1 MELIMKFI
9 RFEKDNGILN
19 GVLEGNEIT
28 VIKGS
33 VFEEIERTDE
43 KVLIDDVKILPP
55 CLPSKAVCI
64 GLNYKTH
71 VEESGVNIPESPVV
85 FMKPST
91 AVIGNLDYII
101 YPQMSKR
108 VDYEAELAVVIGK
121 KTKNITV
128 AEAKDAILGY
138 TCGNDVS
145 ARDLQPEN
153 GQWTIAKSF
162 DTFLPLGPWIE
173 TDADPSN
180 LRIRTLLNG
189 EVKQDSNTKFLI
201 FDVYTLVSYISQIMT
216 LNPGD
221 VIMTGTPRGIAPM
234 KKGDKV
240 EVEIENIGTLTNFIK

>member
-71 VEESGVNIPESPVV
+71 VEESGVSIPESPVV

>member
-1 MELIMKFI
+1 MKFI

>member
-1 MELIMKFI
+1 MKFI

-43 KVLIDDVKILPP
+43 KVLFDDVKILPP

-71 VEESGVNIPESPVV
+71 VEESGVSIPESPVV

-145 ARDLQPEN
+145 ARDLQPDN

>member
-1 MELIMKFI
+1 MKLI
-9 RFEKDNGILN
+9 RFEKENRTLC

-28 VIKGS
+28 TIKGS
-33 VFEEIERTDE
+33 YFDDIVRTEE
-43 KVLIDDVKILPP
+43 KFLIDEVKILPP

-64 GLNYKTH
+64 GLNYKAH
-71 VEESGVNIPESPVV
+71 VEESGVSMPESPVV

-101 YPQMSKR
+101 YPKMSKR

-121 KTKNITV
+121 KTKDITV
-128 AEAKDAILGY
+128 VEAKDAILGY

-153 GQWTIAKSF
+153 GQWTIAKGF

-173 TDADPSN
+173 TEADPGN

-189 EVKQDSNTKFLI
+189 EVKQDSNTKDLI
-201 FDVYTLVSYISQIMT
+201 FDVYTLVSYVSQIMT

-221 VIMTGTPRGIAPM
+221 VLMTGTPYGISPM

-240 EVEIENIGTLTNFIK
+240 EIEIENIGTLTNFIK

>member
-1 MELIMKFI
+1 MKFI

-71 VEESGVNIPESPVV
+71 VEESGVSIPESPVV